1 MNRKNT
7 DIALNTYLPSLLN
20 GLKSDGVNIN
30 KYLNTSL
37 LKNFNLFDCNG
48 YIPTVLHNNLMASIS
63 NDLGVES
70 FAVEFSNIFRA
81 TEMGRVSNYIFQSPN
96 FQSFLEN
103 VIRFQKII
111 RSNYCV
117 NLNIN
122 GPISKFSVKINE
134 AKSRAKL
141 ILEEID
147 IIRILDAFT
156 LVGGEGFIPI
166 ELGVTSKSLHK
177 LELLLPK
184 GDYKVH
190 LNQDESWIL
199 FETAMLSKEIPNLIG
214 ENDTAESISETHI
227 MTFKIERLLESFN
240 PGSIPTL
247 DELAFMFNTSRRT
260 LERNLNKEGTSF
272 LRIKQNYLQRK
283 SYELLTNP
291 KLSVKEISEQLD
303 YLHPQNFIRCFKKW
317 TGTSPLE
324 YRARL

>member
-1 MNRKNT
+1 
-7 DIALNTYLPSLLN
+7 
-20 GLKSDGVNIN
+20 
-30 KYLNTSL
+30 
-37 LKNFNLFDCNG
+37 
-48 YIPTVLHNNLMASIS
+48 MASIS

-103 VIRFQKII
+103 VIRYQKVI

-122 GPISKFSVKINE
+122 GPISRFSVKINE
-134 AKSRAKL
+134 AKSKAKL

-184 GDYKVH
+184 GDYSIQ
-190 LNQDESWIL
+190 LNQEESWIL
-199 FETAMLSKEIPNLIG
+199 FETAMLSKEIPNMLG
-214 ENDTAESISETHI
+214 ESDTVDSNYETQI
-227 MTFKIERLLESFN
+227 MTFKIERLLESFK
-240 PGSIPTL
+240 PGAIPTL
-247 DELAFMFNTSRRT
+247 DELALIFNTSRRT
-260 LERNLNKEGTSF
+260 LERNLHKEGTNF
-272 LRIKQNYLQRK
+272 LHIKQNYLQRR
-283 SYELLTNP
+283 SYELLTKP

-303 YLHPQNFIRCFKKW
+303 YLHPQNFIRSFKKW
-317 TGTSPLE
+317 TGTTPHE
-324 YRARL
+324 YRASL